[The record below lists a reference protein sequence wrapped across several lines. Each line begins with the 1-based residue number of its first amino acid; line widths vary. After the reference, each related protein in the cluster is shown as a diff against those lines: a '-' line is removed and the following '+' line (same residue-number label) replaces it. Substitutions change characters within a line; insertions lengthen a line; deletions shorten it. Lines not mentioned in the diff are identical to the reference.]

1 MKICTKC
8 DIKKDFS
15 DYYFYKNKYKAECKK
30 CFLSRSKNKYKA
42 ECKKCFLSRS
52 KDKLKRNEYMKIYM
66 QEYRKQRTLGI
77 LNNKRLWIQH

>member
-15 DYYFYKNKYKAECKK
+15 DYYFY
-30 CFLSRSKNKYKA
+30 KNKYKA

-77 LNNKRLWIQH
+77 LNNKRL